1 MVTKKIVVTGLVQ
14 GIGFRPFV
22 AELAEKLNITGW
34 VRNSDG
40 IVTCQVSGEASAVS
54 AFTKSLRTDAP
65 PGAWIEQIKEQVLF
79 PEQIPEKFSIIESSR
94 QEEQTKQSIVLPA
107 DLPTCE
113 RCESELRDPFNRR
126 FRHPFISCT
135 SCGPRYSI
143 LEEIPYDRLSIS
155 MKRFLMCEDCK
166 KEYPTVEYGKTCPYC
181 GSEHTYL
188 IRGNEVLI
196 KEIAVE

>member
-65 PGAWIEQIKEQVLF
+65 PGAWIEQIK
-79 PEQIPEKFSIIESSR
+79 
-94 QEEQTKQSIVLPA
+94 
-107 DLPTCE
+107 
-113 RCESELRDPFNRR
+113 
-126 FRHPFISCT
+126 
-135 SCGPRYSI
+135 
-143 LEEIPYDRLSIS
+143 
-155 MKRFLMCEDCK
+155 
-166 KEYPTVEYGKTCPYC
+166 
-181 GSEHTYL
+181 
-188 IRGNEVLI
+188 
-196 KEIAVE
+196 